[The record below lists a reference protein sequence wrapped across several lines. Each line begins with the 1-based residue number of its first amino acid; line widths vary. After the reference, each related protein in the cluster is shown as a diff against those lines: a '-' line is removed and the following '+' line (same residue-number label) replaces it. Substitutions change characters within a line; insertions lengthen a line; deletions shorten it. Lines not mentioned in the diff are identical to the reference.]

1 MWHVFGEFCRL
12 RSCSSLVSD
21 LNYCPDKF
29 ERKFVSWESIKK
41 GGESKEGILVGVK
54 VVAC

>member
-12 RSCSSLVSD
+12 RSCCSLVSD